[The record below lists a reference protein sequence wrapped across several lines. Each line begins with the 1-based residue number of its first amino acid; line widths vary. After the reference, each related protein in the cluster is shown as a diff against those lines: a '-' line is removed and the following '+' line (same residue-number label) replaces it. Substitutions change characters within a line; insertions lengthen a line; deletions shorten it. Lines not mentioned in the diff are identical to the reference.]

1 MRAPVL
7 IAEIGCN
14 HMGDMDMAKRFV
26 DVARTFCEVDHVKF
40 QKRTNRELLTPEQYD
55 APHPV
60 PHNSFGSTYGEH
72 REYLEFTLD
81 EHRELKQF
89 CDERDVVYASSVWD
103 ISSLRDIAS
112 LGPEYLKIPS
122 ATNTNLEL
130 LDLACRI
137 FPGKIHISLGMTT
150 RAEETEI
157 LEVFRAND
165 RIGDVVLYA
174 CTSGYPI
181 QASEACL
188 LEIPRLVASYGD
200 EVDAI
205 GYSGHHLGI
214 SLDVVAYTLGA
225 TYIERHFTLDR
236 TWKGTDHAA
245 SLEPDGLRRVWRNLV
260 QAHEALQAKP
270 TEILEIERAQRA
282 KLKWTP
288 SSQMAGSV
296 AATS

>member
-1 MRAPVL
+1 MP
-7 IAEIGCN
+7 
-14 HMGDMDMAKRFV
+14 
-26 DVARTFCEVDHVKF
+26 
-40 QKRTNRELLTPEQYD
+40 
-55 APHPV
+55 
-60 PHNSFGSTYGEH
+60 
-72 REYLEFTLD
+72 
-81 EHRELKQF
+81 
-89 CDERDVVYASSVWD
+89 
-103 ISSLRDIAS
+103 SLREIRTLEPD
-112 LGPEYLKIPS
+112 YLKIPS

-188 LEIPRLVASYGD
+188 LEIPRLVEAYGD
-200 EVDAI
+200 EVHAI
-205 GYSGHHLGI
+205 GYSGHHNGI
-214 SLDVVAYTLGA
+214 SLDTVAFTLGA

-245 SLEPDGLRRVWRNLV
+245 SLEPDGLRRLCRDVRNV
-260 QAHEALQAKP
+260 ALALTERP
-270 TEILEIERAQRA
+270 AEILAVEAPQRD
-282 KLKWTP
+282 KLKIRLP
-288 SSQMAGSV
+288 ALRR
-296 AATS
+296 AA